1 MAASSVTV
9 VSTTQSSAQP
19 EGCLV
24 LRVKRKREEDPAEA
38 LGMSSDT
45 IICVLLDLVT
55 PPNNLPIIIPT
66 VVTKHTKLDASV
78 AATSVF
84 RFVGTLGEEINDKV
98 ILVRIV
104 MSNNISDQSSI

>member
-9 VSTTQSSAQP
+9 VSTTQSSVQP
-19 EGCLV
+19 AGCLI

-45 IICVLLDLVT
+45 IICVVLDLV
-55 PPNNLPIIIPT
+55 PPLIIIPT

-104 MSNNISDQSSI
+104 MSNNISSPCIY